1 MQVISSD
8 NTVDCVTVTSEPQD
22 NSQAIYFLPED
33 KYQVDFGHS
42 EICFFF
48 LLLSLLLLLLLWLS
62 LGLVKSIRD
71 SSHFQRAAR
80 MCNHP
85 EKCEIN
91 SYSKSRA
98 HTEKHS
104 H

>member
-48 LLLSLLLLLLLWLS
+48 F
-62 LGLVKSIRD
+62 VVVIVVVVVIM
-71 SSHFQRAAR
+71 A
-80 MCNHP
+80 
-85 EKCEIN
+85 
-91 SYSKSRA
+91 
-98 HTEKHS
+98 
-104 H
+104 